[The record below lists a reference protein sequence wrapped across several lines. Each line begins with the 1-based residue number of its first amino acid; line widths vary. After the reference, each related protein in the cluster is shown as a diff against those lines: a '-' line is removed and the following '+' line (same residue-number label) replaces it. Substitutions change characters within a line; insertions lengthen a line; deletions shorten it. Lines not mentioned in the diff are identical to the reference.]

1 MLKFTWAIVFAL
13 IIFFVVRSTF
23 IPYIA
28 SNENIVALFV
38 IFTIVII
45 NSWIIG
51 LINRLYKKKTEL
63 DN

>member
-1 MLKFTWAIVFAL
+1 MIKFIWAIVFAL

-38 IFTIVII
+38 IFTVVII
-45 NSWIIG
+45 NSWIID

>member
-1 MLKFTWAIVFAL
+1 MLKFIWAIVFAL

-51 LINRLYKKKTEL
+51 LINRLYKRKTEL

>member
-1 MLKFTWAIVFAL
+1 MMKFIWAIVFAL

-38 IFTIVII
+38 IFTVVII
-45 NSWIIG
+45 NSWIID

>member
-1 MLKFTWAIVFAL
+1 MLKFIWAIVFAL

-38 IFTIVII
+38 IFTVVII
-45 NSWIIG
+45 NSWIID
-51 LINRLYKKKTEL
+51 LINRLYKRKTEL
-63 DN
+63 DK